1 MEAATFTVYA
11 GEAAQAGL
19 VVAGLAMRQRLAPVV
34 GELYRLSAMIQC
46 LVTGT
51 LCGMTSW
58 GALVSATLAVLA
70 AWAAVTEPRRHDRH
84 AHLARL
90 IHADKDPYA

>member
-1 MEAATFTVYA
+1 MDTATWTVYA

-19 VVAGLAMRQRLAPVV
+19 VMGGLAMRQRLAPSV

-46 LVTGT
+46 LVTGA
-51 LCGMTSW
+51 LCAMPSW

-84 AHLARL
+84 THLAHL